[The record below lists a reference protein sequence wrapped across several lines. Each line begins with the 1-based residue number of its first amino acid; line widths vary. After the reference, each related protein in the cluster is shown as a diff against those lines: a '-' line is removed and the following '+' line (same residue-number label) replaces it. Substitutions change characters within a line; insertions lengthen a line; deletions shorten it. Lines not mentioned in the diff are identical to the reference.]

1 MTYLNSD
8 GLSELTVQGIPA
20 ARSSGNGCS
29 LMFLQRCR
37 SSFEMGHSSMQIPG
51 LVLLFLNF
59 STRWGCFMRAKPWP
73 MRFDLSTTASY
84 RFELAGSVEP
94 PVSSSVSP
102 AWNKKGMSRFFSSQ
116 VFLNATSSSL

>member
-1 MTYLNSD
+1 
-8 GLSELTVQGIPA
+8 
-20 ARSSGNGCS
+20 
-29 LMFLQRCR
+29 
-37 SSFEMGHSSMQIPG
+37 MGHSSMQIPG